1 MGTPR
6 FKRRASRPGRD
17 RRERLSAGAALVV
30 TLLIIVGSVLGYV
43 LFADTTGSAGDGGL
57 VGAPDD
63 AADHARETIRNAVEA
78 IGAATS
84 DD

>member
-6 FKRRASRPGRD
+6 FKRRVSPPGPD

-30 TLLIIVGSVLGYV
+30 TVLIIVGSVLGYV

-57 VGAPDD
+57 IGAPEDS
-63 AADHARETIRNAVEA
+63 ADHARDTIRNAVEA
-78 IGAATS
+78 IGAATGV
-84 DD
+84 D